1 MSDCQ
6 YYLDGPGKNEDGS
19 DKEGPF
25 EVLEALKLAMCSNT
39 TLGKY
44 DIKHN
49 TITDDGIAAIVEVLG
64 LANHVSMVTM
74 SEFISEDA
82 MNMLTEALAQNKP
95 AKGGK
100 KGGKKKK

>member
-6 YYLDGPGKNEDGS
+6 WFLDGPGLDDEGKP
-19 DKEGPF
+19 KPGPF

-49 TITDDGIAAIVEVLG
+49 DITDDGIAAIVEVLG
-64 LANHVSMVTM
+64 LANHVNMVTM

-82 MNMLTEALAQNKP
+82 MNMITEALA
-95 AKGGK
+95 
-100 KGGKKKK
+100 